1 MNHPSSHMG
10 VILIILHHGV
20 GPISANLLDLTLE
33 SNGQKN
39 IFSAPMAKKPHRGF
53 GSFLRMIEG

>member
-1 MNHPSSHMG
+1 MG
-10 VILIILHHGV
+10 AILIILHHGV